1 MSDGIGGPLRTV
13 SLKMFTDAFTVKG
26 RLETRHRRISD
37 ALNEAPAGF
46 LVLSDVQFDEY
57 RTASAVMRAEFA
69 QVNLGSVLFVVSDE
83 VVAPEP
89 ALATPKVSE
98 EALISIP
105 PFTIKG
111 RIHLLAER
119 PLREGL
125 SELHGEFIPVTNA
138 VYWSDS
144 LGEARTGVALAAV
157 NHARCQILAPH
168 HEVDPWAG
176 MPTGSPSDGS
186 PSDGPS
192 SDGPPSE
199 PSGW

>member
-1 MSDGIGGPLRTV
+1 MSDGIGGALRTV

-37 ALNEAPAGF
+37 AFNEAKAGF

-69 QVNLGSVLFVVSDE
+69 QVNLASVLFVVSDE
-83 VVAPEP
+83 VVPPEP
-89 ALATPKVSE
+89 ALATPKASE

-105 PFTIKG
+105 PFTIRG
-111 RIHLLAER
+111 RIHVLPER

-144 LGEARTGVALAAV
+144 LGEARTSVAMAAV

-186 PSDGPS
+186 PS
-192 SDGPPSE
+192 E

>member
-1 MSDGIGGPLRTV
+1 MSDGIGGALRTI

-37 ALNEAPAGF
+37 ALNEAQAGF

-83 VVAPEP
+83 VVGPEP

-105 PFTIKG
+105 PFTIRG

-144 LGEARTGVALAAV
+144 LGEARTSVAIAAV

-176 MPTGSPSDGS
+176 MPTGP
-186 PSDGPS
+186 

>member
-1 MSDGIGGPLRTV
+1 MRDGIGGALRTI

-37 ALNEAPAGF
+37 ALNEAQAGF

-83 VVAPEP
+83 VVGPEP

-105 PFTIKG
+105 PFTIRG

-144 LGEARTGVALAAV
+144 LGEARTSVAIAAV

-176 MPTGSPSDGS
+176 MPTGP
-186 PSDGPS
+186 

>member
-1 MSDGIGGPLRTV
+1 MSDGFEGALRTV

-37 ALNEAPAGF
+37 AFNEAAGF

-57 RTASAVMRAEFA
+57 RTASSVMRAEFA
-69 QVNLGSVLFVVSDE
+69 QVNLASVLFVVSDE
-83 VVAPEP
+83 PAPPEP
-89 ALATPKVSE
+89 ALATAKVSE

-105 PFTIKG
+105 PFTIRG

-138 VYWSDS
+138 V
-144 LGEARTGVALAAV
+144 
-157 NHARCQILAPH
+157 
-168 HEVDPWAG
+168 
-176 MPTGSPSDGS
+176 
-186 PSDGPS
+186 
-192 SDGPPSE
+192 
-199 PSGW
+199 

>member
-1 MSDGIGGPLRTV
+1 MSDGNGGALRTI

-26 RLETRHRRISD
+26 RLETQHRRISD
-37 ALNEAPAGF
+37 ALNEAQAGF

-69 QVNLGSVLFVVSDE
+69 QVNLASVLFVVSDE
-83 VVAPEP
+83 VVPPEP

-105 PFTIKG
+105 PFTIRG

-119 PLREGL
+119 SLREGL

-144 LGEARTGVALAAV
+144 LGEARTSVAIAAV

-186 PSDGPS
+186 PSDGS
-192 SDGPPSE
+192 PSE

>member
-1 MSDGIGGPLRTV
+1 MSDGIGGSLRTI

-37 ALNEAPAGF
+37 ALNEAQAGF

-105 PFTIKG
+105 PFTIRG

-144 LGEARTGVALAAV
+144 LGEARTSVAIAAV

-176 MPTGSPSDGS
+176 MPTGSPSDGK
-186 PSDGPS
+186 S
-192 SDGPPSE
+192 SDGSPSE

>member
-1 MSDGIGGPLRTV
+1 MSDGIGGALRTI

-37 ALNEAPAGF
+37 ALNEAQAGF

-83 VVAPEP
+83 VVGPEP

-105 PFTIKG
+105 PFTIRG

-144 LGEARTGVALAAV
+144 LGEARTSVAIAAV

-176 MPTGSPSDGS
+176 MPTG

>member
-1 MSDGIGGPLRTV
+1 MSDGIGGALRTI

-37 ALNEAPAGF
+37 ALNEAQAGF

-83 VVAPEP
+83 VVPPEP

-105 PFTIKG
+105 PFTIRG

-144 LGEARTGVALAAV
+144 LGEARTSVAIAAV

-176 MPTGSPSDGS
+176 MPTGSPSDGK
-186 PSDGPS
+186 S
-192 SDGPPSE
+192 SDGSPSE

>member
-1 MSDGIGGPLRTV
+1 MSDGIGGALRTV
-13 SLKMFTDAFTVKG
+13 SLTLFTDAFTVKG
-26 RLETRHRRISD
+26 RLETPHRRISD
-37 ALNEAPAGF
+37 ALNEAQAGF

-69 QVNLGSVLFVVSDE
+69 QVNLGSVLFVVSNE

-89 ALATPKVSE
+89 ALATPKTSE

-105 PFTIKG
+105 PFTIRG
-111 RIHLLAER
+111 RIHLAAER
-119 PLREGL
+119 PLREAL
-125 SELHGEFIPVTNA
+125 SELRGEFVPVTNA
-138 VYWSDS
+138 VYWSDA
-144 LGEARTGVALAAV
+144 LGEARNRVAIAAV

-176 MPTGSPSDGS
+176 MPTGSPSDG
-186 PSDGPS
+186 PS

>member
-1 MSDGIGGPLRTV
+1 MSDGIEGPLRTV

-37 ALNEAPAGF
+37 ALNEAQAGF

-144 LGEARTGVALAAV
+144 LGEARTSVALAAV

-176 MPTGSPSDGS
+176 MPTGSPSDG
-186 PSDGPS
+186 PS

>member
-37 ALNEAPAGF
+37 ALNEAQAGF

-105 PFTIKG
+105 PFTIRG

-144 LGEARTGVALAAV
+144 LGEARTSVAIAAV

-176 MPTGSPSDGS
+176 MPTGSPSDGK
-186 PSDGPS
+186 S
-192 SDGPPSE
+192 SDGSPSE

>member
-1 MSDGIGGPLRTV
+1 MSDGIGGALRTI

-37 ALNEAPAGF
+37 ALNEAQAGF

-69 QVNLGSVLFVVSDE
+69 QVNLASVLFVVSDE
-83 VVAPEP
+83 VVPPEP

-98 EALISIP
+98 QALISIP
-105 PFTIKG
+105 PFTIRG
-111 RIHLLAER
+111 RIHLPAER
-119 PLREGL
+119 SLREGL

-144 LGEARTGVALAAV
+144 LGEARTSVAIAAV

-176 MPTGSPSDGS
+176 MPTGSPSDGK
-186 PSDGPS
+186 S
-192 SDGPPSE
+192 SDGSPSE